1 MRFVKV
7 YLNYSEAVKRNS
19 IVDIKEYYKQ
29 YDADTDKQE
38 LLKGSPL
45 IINVEG
51 TYIYYEDIPYLV
63 DKKMKLFAI
72 SIHDQE
78 KHIEYLW
85 RRDNKGRVK

>member
-19 IVDIKEYYKQ
+19 IVDYKEYMGQ
-29 YDADTDKQE
+29 YDSNTDKQE

-51 TYIYYEDIPYLV
+51 TYIYYEDLPYLC
-63 DKKMKLFAI
+63 DKEMRLFVI